1 MVDYLRVV
9 FLFQTEHDSELNKAF
24 VEGQD
29 MSMEISVRDSISV
42 ISEIQEQL
50 QTDTLDSCNTG
61 VRKKKPLLCAV
72 AVCLLRF

>member
-1 MVDYLRVV
+1 M
-9 FLFQTEHDSELNKAF
+9 FQTENDSELNKAF

-50 QTDTLDSCNTG
+50 QTDAVDSCNTE
-61 VRKKKPLLCAV
+61 VRERNPFLLWS
-72 AVCLLRF
+72 VC